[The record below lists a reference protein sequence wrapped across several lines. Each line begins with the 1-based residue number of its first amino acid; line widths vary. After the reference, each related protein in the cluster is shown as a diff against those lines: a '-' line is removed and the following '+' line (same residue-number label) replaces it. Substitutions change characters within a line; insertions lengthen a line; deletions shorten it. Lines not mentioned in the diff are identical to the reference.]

1 MMEAI
6 TLVENET
13 STQLVTSCYEGWQG
27 EWRAALAAL
36 PELSLFVLIDIAQE
50 PSLLQ
55 QIRDNDLPSACLYGY
70 DADAPI
76 ASGTPRLVQ
85 IDPLRDEKLLSRLI
99 RHSSSRPVA
108 TVIAASCSLAMLL
121 SHLRNSMDVRLEGH
135 DDMFLAIWD
144 PSILGVLIG
153 AKADKTLYVEGPVF
167 AQEQA
172 KALVGPIRHWWYWDR
187 KGNRHDVAQRIAQSD
202 ILAAALPLQLNAE
215 QVEILVEA
223 SVPDHLIYHLGTNL
237 PELLEKLPTEKRYE
251 FVCQQLKRARTYGL
265 EGTGD
270 LVNYVAIALAFGAQF
285 DEQAEAAAILQQVKD
300 KKLSFDQ
307 AIKSLPEDEMIK
319 AAQAPDLLDG
329 SK

>member
-1 MMEAI
+1 MMEAM

-13 STQLVTSCYEGWQG
+13 GTQLAASCYEGWRG
-27 EWRAALAAL
+27 EWQEALAAL

-55 QIRDNDLPSACLYGY
+55 QIRASDLPSACLYGY

-76 ASGTPRLVQ
+76 ARGTPRLVQ

-99 RHSSSRPVA
+99 RQSSSRPVA

-121 SHLRNSMDVRLEGH
+121 SHLRASMDVQLEGH

-144 PSILGVLIG
+144 PSILAALIG
-153 AKADKTLYVEGPVF
+153 TNADKTLYVEGPVL

-202 ILAAALPLQLNAE
+202 ILAADLPLQLNSE
-215 QVEILVEA
+215 QVEMLVEA

-285 DEQAEAAAILQQVKD
+285 DEQAEVVAILRQVKA
-300 KKLSFDQ
+300 KKLGFDQ
-307 AIKSLPEDEMIK
+307 AIKSLPEDEMSK
-319 AAQAPDLLDG
+319 AAQVPDLLD
-329 SK
+329 SPK